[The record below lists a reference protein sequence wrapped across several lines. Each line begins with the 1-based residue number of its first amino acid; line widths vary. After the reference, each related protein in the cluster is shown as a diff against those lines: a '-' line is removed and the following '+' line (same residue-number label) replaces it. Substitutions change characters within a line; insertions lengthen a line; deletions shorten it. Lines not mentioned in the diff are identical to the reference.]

1 MSKLGEFIL
10 KHINGLFPKPVHPFN
25 RRNEEGFTYADWQF
39 EKGEDTIR
47 YYLRR
52 YSTDEMFRGKRVV
65 DFGCGEGG
73 KSVYYATLG
82 AREVIG
88 VDVMPEY
95 AARSEAFAR
104 SKGVDCFRFLLCDA
118 AHLPLESDGYD
129 TVIMNDF
136 FEHVSDPEGALREA
150 LRILRPGGRL
160 FFNFPPYYH
169 PFGAHL
175 SDAIYVPWVH
185 MFFSE
190 QTMIRVYADAIR
202 DLPDAGERMALRFSK
217 GADGKEHITYINR
230 MTIARFEEIIR
241 RLGLT
246 PEFCEIT
253 PLRPFLKPLARFRP
267 LREPLN
273 KMVTCVLTKA

>member
-52 YSTDEMFRGKRVV
+52 YSTDEMFRGKR
-65 DFGCGEGG
+65 
-73 KSVYYATLG
+73 VYYATLG